1 MSRRSAFL
9 LAVAVGLGAV
19 VAYLLLGRRPAVIAP
34 APVVAPWAPDPGPAP
49 VTAPVTAPVA
59 APVVAPVAAAAPP
72 VAVPPQPDGEQP
84 LPTWVRFAIVGAA
97 LVAFFA
103 VSLIATRNV

>member
-34 APVVAPWAPDPGPAP
+34 APVVAPWAPDPGP
-49 VTAPVTAPVA
+49 APVTAPVA